1 MRIPR
6 PRINKIKLMLAALML
21 LSALSACK
29 NENNAKP
36 PEEQENSN
44 TPVPA
49 SNADRSLSRYA
60 PPIELSF
67 VREVGEGLEGL
78 ISNLPGETLEDNRW
92 TRLTEETLGIKIKY
106 DWTAKG
112 DLYRQ
117 KLGASIASGHI
128 PDVVQVSAQQLRELS
143 NAGLIEDLT
152 DVYEQYA
159 SALTKKVL
167 SEEGDGPFETATID
181 GKLMGIPQTSSSIE
195 DADVLWIRTD
205 WLKRLG
211 LSPPK
216 TMDDLLAISKAFTE
230 RDPDNNGKDD
240 TFGIAATKYLGDPV
254 MGLVDL
260 MAGYDAFPNIW
271 IKNQQGKLVYGG
283 IQPEV
288 KTALKVIQDMYNQG
302 QLDPEFALKDGDK
315 AGKLITSGKIGM
327 IYGEQW
333 ASFLVQTSRN
343 NDPDSDWQAYP
354 IVSATGDAP
363 KVPLKFNTNTFFAI
377 RKGYEHPEAIVKLF
391 NLHLEKN
398 WGQTAEYEKYYNT
411 TYAVWQLSPVT
422 PSPTRKNLEAY
433 RQIEE
438 ARKSG
443 NQANL
448 KDEAIYIKKRM
459 DQYLSGDAGESGWGW
474 FKTYGPTGAFSIIDQ
489 YEKNNQLLYESFVGA
504 PTDTMIDLQQ
514 ILSDLQDQTYI
525 NIILGRPID
534 DFDQFV
540 QDWYKLGGD
549 KITAEV
555 NQWYEQRRYSLDKTA
570 R

>member
-1 MRIPR
+1 
-6 PRINKIKLMLAALML
+6 MLTALIL

-29 NENNAKP
+29 KDSHITP
-36 PEEQENSN
+36 PEESRGPA
-44 TPVPA
+44 PVTYTDP
-49 SNADRSLSRYA
+49 SLSRFDS
-60 PPIELSF
+60 PIELSF
-67 VREVGEGLEGL
+67 VREVGEGLEDL
-78 ISNLPGETLEDNRW
+78 IASLPGETLEDNRW
-92 TRLTEETLGIKIKY
+92 TRLDEEVLGIKIKY

-112 DLYRQ
+112 DLYSQ
-117 KLGASIASGHI
+117 KFGASIASGNI
-128 PDVVQVSAQQLRELS
+128 PDVIQVNAQQLRELS

-152 DVYEQYA
+152 EVYDKFA
-159 SALTKKVL
+159 SPLTQKVL

-205 WLKRLG
+205 WLKELG
-211 LSPPK
+211 LAPPK
-216 TMDDLLAISKAFTE
+216 SMNDLLAISKAFTE
-230 RDPDNNGKDD
+230 EDPDRNGQND
-240 TFGIAATKYLGDPV
+240 TYGLAATKYLGDPV

-271 IKNQQGKLVYGG
+271 LKDKQGKLVYGG

-288 KTALKVIQDMYNQG
+288 KTALQVIQGIYSQG
-302 QLDPEFALKDGDK
+302 QLDPEFALKDGEK
-315 AGKLITSGKIGM
+315 AGDLIKAGKIGM

-333 ASFLVQTSRN
+333 ASFLVQSSRDH
-343 NDPDSDWQAYP
+343 DPQADWQAFP
-354 IVSATGDAP
+354 IVSATGQAP
-363 KVPLKFNTNTFFAI
+363 KVPLKFNTNTFFAV

-398 WGQTAEYEKYYNT
+398 WGETAEYEKYYNN

-433 RQIEE
+433 KQIEE

-443 NQANL
+443 NFAKL
-448 KDEAIYIKKRM
+448 KDEAVYIKKRM
-459 DQYLSGDAGESGWGW
+459 DDYLSGDVGESGWGW
-474 FKTYGPTGAFSIIDQ
+474 YKTYGPTGAFSIINQ
-489 YEKNNQLLYESFVGA
+489 YEQNNQLLYESFVGA
-504 PTDTMIDLQQ
+504 PTDTMIDKQQ
-514 ILSDLQDQTYI
+514 ILSDLQNETYM

-540 QDWYKLGGD
+540 KDWYKLGGD

-555 NQWYEQRRYSLDKTA
+555 NQWYEQRR
-570 R
+570 

>member
-1 MRIPR
+1 MT
-6 PRINKIKLMLAALML
+6 
-21 LSALSACK
+21 
-29 NENNAKP
+29 P
-36 PEEQENSN
+36 PEESRGPA
-44 TPVPA
+44 PVTYTDP
-49 SNADRSLSRYA
+49 SLSRFD

-67 VREVGEGLEGL
+67 VREVGEGLEDL
-78 ISNLPGETLEDNRW
+78 IASLPGETLEDNRW
-92 TRLTEETLGIKIKY
+92 TRLDEEVLGIKIKY

-112 DLYRQ
+112 DLYSQ
-117 KLGASIASGHI
+117 KFGASIASGNI
-128 PDVVQVSAQQLRELS
+128 PDVIQVNAQQLRELS

-152 DVYEQYA
+152 EVYDKFA
-159 SALTKKVL
+159 SPLTQKVL

-205 WLKRLG
+205 WLKELG
-211 LSPPK
+211 LTPPK
-216 TMDDLLAISKAFTE
+216 SMNDLLAISKAFTE
-230 RDPDNNGKDD
+230 EDPDRNGQND
-240 TFGIAATKYLGDPV
+240 TYGLAATKYLGDPV

-271 IKNQQGKLVYGG
+271 LKDKHGKLVYGG

-288 KTALKVIQDMYNQG
+288 KTALQVIQGIYSQG
-302 QLDPEFALKDGDK
+302 QLDPEFALKDGEK
-315 AGKLITSGKIGM
+315 AGDLIKEGKIGM

-333 ASFLVQTSRN
+333 ASFLVQSSRDH
-343 NDPDSDWQAYP
+343 DPQADWQAFP
-354 IVSATGDAP
+354 IVSATGQAP
-363 KVPLKFNTNTFFAI
+363 KVPLKFSTNTFFAV

-398 WGQTAEYEKYYNT
+398 WGETAEYEKYYNN

-443 NQANL
+443 NFAKL
-448 KDEAIYIKKRM
+448 KDEAVYIKKRM
-459 DQYLSGDAGESGWGW
+459 DDYLSGDIGASGWGW
-474 FKTYGPTGAFSIIDQ
+474 YKTYGPTGAFSIINQ
-489 YEKNNQLLYESFVGA
+489 YEQNNQLLYESFVGA
-504 PTDTMIDLQQ
+504 PTDTMIDKQQ
-514 ILSDLQDQTYI
+514 ILSDLQNETYM

-540 QDWYKLGGD
+540 KDWYKLGGD

-555 NQWYEQRRYSLDKTA
+555 NQWYEQRR
-570 R
+570 